1 MQMIRKLGFVVNVEK
16 SQLEP
21 TTKLKIL
28 GFFIDSVKMELSLT
42 NDKKMKLLILPVKF
56 QISLL

>member
-1 MQMIRKLGFVVNVEK
+1 MIRKLGFVVNVEK

-42 NDKKMKLLILPVKF
+42 NDKKMRLLILPVKL

>member
-21 TTKLKIL
+21 TAKLKIL

-42 NDKKMKLLILPVKF
+42 NDKKMRLLILPVKL

>member
-1 MQMIRKLGFVVNVEK
+1 MIRKLGFVVNVEK

-21 TTKLKIL
+21 TAKLKIL

-42 NDKKMKLLILPVKF
+42 NDKR
-56 QISLL
+56 